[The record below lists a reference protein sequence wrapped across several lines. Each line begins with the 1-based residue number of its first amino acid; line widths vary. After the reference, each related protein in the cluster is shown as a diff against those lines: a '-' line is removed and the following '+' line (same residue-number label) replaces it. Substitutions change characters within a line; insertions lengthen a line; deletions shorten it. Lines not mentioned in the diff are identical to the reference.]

1 MKKVA
6 IICVFSLFAFLI
18 VLPVTRSV
26 NPTLGNPTI
35 QNGTL
40 RADGFPLPPPVK
52 LHRDS
57 TSLVADGFP
66 LPPPVK
72 LRRDSTSL
80 VADGFPLPPP
90 VKLHRDST
98 AAFVNT

>member
-6 IICVFSLFAFLI
+6 IMCVLLMFALLI
-18 VLPVTRSV
+18 VLPVTSSV
-26 NPTLGNPTI
+26 NPIPGNPNLE
-35 QNGTL
+35 NGTL

-72 LRRDSTSL
+72 L
-80 VADGFPLPPP
+80 
-90 VKLHRDST
+90 HRDST
-98 AAFVNT
+98 AAFVNA